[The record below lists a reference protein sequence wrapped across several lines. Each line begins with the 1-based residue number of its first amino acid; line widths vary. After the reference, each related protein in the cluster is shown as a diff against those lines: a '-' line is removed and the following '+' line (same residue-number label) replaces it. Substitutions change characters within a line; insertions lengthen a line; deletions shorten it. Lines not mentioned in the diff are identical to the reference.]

1 MATNLSPPPAPL
13 PQAGL
18 ALVRSVLSGD
28 TILLSAPNP
37 SYLSA
42 CYIFHL
48 SDIVAPRLGNT
59 KTSTADE
66 PGAFESEE
74 FLRAMLI
81 GKVVEF
87 KVMRQANNKYFGIVN
102 LDYNT
107 PKAVN
112 VNVEVVKNG
121 HGISKAKKGGDTS
134 ADSYMESLEEAQ
146 TLARNAELGVH
157 GSSAKV
163 RTPQQAGEQ
172 FTLAELARET
182 KGKKIKVI
190 IQHCFDG
197 GRFKVEEVGTWR
209 NFTIQLAGVS
219 CPRQDAEGGPQS
231 KFFVDLRLLNRCL
244 DITIIGTD
252 KNGSAA
258 AAKVHHPKG
267 NIAVEVLK
275 AGLGNVSE
283 WSARYLD
290 VVEVAEL
297 RRTETAAKA
306 ARVGIWRGYVK
317 PVIDGVSEAH
327 GTVVEVVTGD
337 TCTILMGGESYTSDE
352 KLLKVSLASIRS
364 PRMGGRGSDRVDE
377 PYAFECKDRLRQL
390 LVGKQVKVKVDYV
403 RDIPAGEKT
412 IKRKYATISVGK
424 RPDVGEVLIAE
435 GLASLQFHRDGEVRS
450 SRYDELSA
458 AEAVARKAKKNL
470 HSGKDAGVRKVND
483 CTDPRKAKGYVG
495 FLQRSGIL
503 KATVEYVFSGSR
515 YKLWI
520 PKENCSIMM
529 ALSEVRCPQP
539 SSSNASSRPAEPFG
553 DEAKMFAKL
562 HVSQRTVEVQIVS
575 CTNGGVMTGKMW
587 VGGGE
592 KKTNFAQTLIN
603 SGLATIDFRD
613 LGGSD
618 AAILKAMETA
628 KAAKLK
634 IYSLVK
640 EEPEV
645 VVKKEGGI
653 DEEVKT
659 VKVSEI
665 TNGNRLFLTT
675 DPELS
680 EKVVAR
686 MADFKETNG
695 LQAGPVELRKNKL
708 VACMFDDGQGKE
720 WYRAKVLEK
729 KGDGARV
736 LYVDH
741 GNVASISVKEC
752 RMLDPGIET
761 IPFAASECELALIK
775 CRGLEHDEGVDAARM
790 LSKLTWGKELTA
802 RIHGKDVDG
811 GSGLSVTLYNVDDAE
826 SINSKLVKAGL
837 ARIIADR
844 ALMYFKRET
853 QESAGALH
861 DDLKEVQEEARKGR
875 VGIWVYGDVGEDDD
889 ETAKY

>member
-1 MATNLSPPPAPL
+1 MANNPSPPPAPL

-28 TILLSAPNP
+28 TLLLTAPNP
-37 SYLSA
+37 SYLSHA
-42 CYIFHL
+42 YIFHL
-48 SDIVAPRLGNT
+48 TDVVAPRLGNT
-59 KTSTADE
+59 RTATADE
-66 PGAFESEE
+66 PGAFDSKE
-74 FLRAMLI
+74 FLRSMLV
-81 GKVVEF
+81 GKIVEF
-87 KVMRQANNKYFGIVN
+87 KVVRQSNNKYFGIIT
-102 LDYNT
+102 LDHNT

-112 VNVEVVKNG
+112 VNIEVVKNG
-121 HGISKAKKGGDTS
+121 HGTSKAKKTGDAS
-134 ADSYMESLEEAQ
+134 VDSYCESLEEAEA
-146 TLARNAELGVH
+146 LARNSELGVH
-157 GSSAKV
+157 GSSARV

-172 FTLAELARET
+172 FTLAELAKET
-182 KGKKIKVI
+182 EGKKIKVI
-190 IQHCFDG
+190 IQYCFDG
-197 GRFKVEEVGTWR
+197 GRYKVEEIGTWR
-209 NFTIQLAGVS
+209 NFTVQLAGIS

-244 DITIIGTD
+244 DITIIGAD
-252 KNGSAA
+252 KNGSVAV
-258 AAKVHHPKG
+258 AKIHHPKG
-267 NIAVEVLK
+267 NIALEVLK
-275 AGLGNVSE
+275 SGLGNVSE
-283 WSARYLD
+283 WSARFLE

-317 PVIDGVSEAH
+317 PVVDGVSEAH

-337 TCTILMGGESYTSDE
+337 TCTILMGGETYTSDE
-352 KLLKVSLASIRS
+352 KLLKVSLASVRS
-364 PRMGGRGSDRVDE
+364 PRMGGRGPDRVDE

-403 RDIPAGEKT
+403 RDIPAGENT

-424 RPDVGEVLIAE
+424 RADVGEVLITE

-458 AEAVARKAKKNL
+458 AEAEARKAKKNL
-470 HSGKDAGVRKVND
+470 HSGKDAGVRK
-483 CTDPRKAKGYVG
+483 
-495 FLQRSGIL
+495 
-503 KATVEYVFSGSR
+503 
-515 YKLWI
+515 
-520 PKENCSIMM
+520 
-529 ALSEVRCPQP
+529 
-539 SSSNASSRPAEPFG
+539 
-553 DEAKMFAKL
+553 
-562 HVSQRTVEVQIVS
+562 RTVEVKIMS

-592 KKTNFAQTLIN
+592 KKTNFSKVLLDN
-603 SGLATIDFRD
+603 GLATIDFRD
-613 LGGSD
+613 VEGSD
-618 AAILKAMETA
+618 AEILRSMETA

-634 IYSLVK
+634 IYSIVK
-640 EEPEV
+640 EEPVV

-665 TNGNRLFLTT
+665 TNGNRFFVTA
-675 DPELS
+675 DPDLS

-686 MADFKETNG
+686 MAEFKETNG
-695 LQAGPVELRKNKL
+695 LQAGPVEFRKNKL
-708 VACMFDDGQGKE
+708 VACMFDDGKGKE

-741 GNVASISVKEC
+741 GNVASVSVRDC

-775 CRGLEHDEGVDAARM
+775 SRGLEHDEGIDAARM

-811 GSGLSVTLYNVDDAE
+811 GSGLSITLYNVDDAE
-826 SINSKLVKAGL
+826 SINSKIVKAGL
-837 ARIIADR
+837 ARIIGDR

-853 QESAGALH
+853 QESAGTLH

-889 ETAKY
+889 ESARY